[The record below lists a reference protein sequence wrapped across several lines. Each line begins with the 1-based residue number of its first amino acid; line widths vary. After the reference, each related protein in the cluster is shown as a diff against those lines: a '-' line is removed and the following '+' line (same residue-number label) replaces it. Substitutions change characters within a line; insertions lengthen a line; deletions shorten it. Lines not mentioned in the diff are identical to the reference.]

1 MKMNPKLRRHLP
13 TTIVVVVALGLLG
26 VKTWDYIRNPWTRD
40 GQVRATVIQV
50 TSRIS
55 GPIIR
60 LPIKDNQ
67 PVKKGEL
74 LFEIDP
80 STFEASV
87 AQAKADLENTR
98 DQVSALAK
106 EVEAARANV
115 KQARSVISKEKAV
128 LTGLNAQL
136 IDSKAN
142 FDRAAQLIKA
152 GAITRQQYDDQTASY
167 ATAQSSIAEAEAAI
181 LQAEAALLQSE
192 ASLQQA
198 IAKLG
203 APGDQNAQVRA
214 AKSALRNA
222 ELNLEFSTVRAP
234 VDGLV
239 TNLNLQRGSQAVAN
253 QPALALVDR
262 NSFRIDAYFRETWI
276 GRIQPG
282 DQATVTLMSY
292 PQQPLVGKV
301 ESIGWGIAQDNG
313 STGEFLLPT
322 VNPTFEWIRLAQRIP
337 VRIEVE
343 DLPPQVILRL
353 GSTASVLVK
362 TGTHRGPSDSPTP

>member
-67 PVKKGEL
+67 PVKKGDL

-87 AQAKADLENTR
+87 KQAKADLDNTR

-115 KQARSVISKEKAV
+115 KQARSVITKEKAV

-167 ATAQSSIAEAEAAI
+167 AHGPEQHGRSR
-181 LQAEAALLQSE
+181 
-192 ASLQQA
+192 
-198 IAKLG
+198 G
-203 APGDQNAQVRA
+203 RD
-214 AKSALRNA
+214 SA
-222 ELNLEFSTVRAP
+222 
-234 VDGLV
+234 G
-239 TNLNLQRGSQAVAN
+239 
-253 QPALALVDR
+253 
-262 NSFRIDAYFRETWI
+262 
-276 GRIQPG
+276 
-282 DQATVTLMSY
+282 
-292 PQQPLVGKV
+292 
-301 ESIGWGIAQDNG
+301 
-313 STGEFLLPT
+313 
-322 VNPTFEWIRLAQRIP
+322 
-337 VRIEVE
+337 
-343 DLPPQVILRL
+343 
-353 GSTASVLVK
+353 
-362 TGTHRGPSDSPTP
+362 

>member
-13 TTIVVVVALGLLG
+13 TSIVVAVALGLLG
-26 VKTWDYIRNPWTRD
+26 IKTWDYILNPWTRD
-40 GQVRATVIQV
+40 GQVRATVIQI
-50 TSRIS
+50 TPRIS

-67 PVKKGEL
+67 PVRRGDL

-87 AQAKADLENTR
+87 KQARADLDNTR
-98 DQVSALAK
+98 DEVSALAK
-106 EVEAARANV
+106 EVEAANANV
-115 KQARSVISKEKAV
+115 KQTRSVIAKEKAV
-128 LTGLNAQL
+128 LTGLNAKL
-136 IDSKAN
+136 VESKAD
-142 FDRAAQLIKA
+142 FDRAEQLIKA
-152 GAITRQQYDDQTASY
+152 GAITKQRYDNQTTSY
-167 ATAQSSIAEAEAAI
+167 LTAQSNIAQAEAAI
-181 LQAEAALLQSE
+181 LQAKAALLQSQ
-192 ASLQQA
+192 AALQQT

-203 APGDQNAQVRA
+203 APGDQNARVRA
-214 AKSALRNA
+214 AKSALDNA
-222 ELNLEFSTVRAP
+222 ELNLKFTTVRAP

-292 PQQPLVGKV
+292 PGHPLVGRV
-301 ESIGWGIAQDNG
+301 ESIGWGIAKDNG
-313 STGEFLLPT
+313 STGEFLLPN

-337 VRIEVE
+337 VRIEVQ
-343 DLPPQVILRL
+343 DLPSPVILRL
-353 GSTASVLVK
+353 GSTASVVVK
-362 TGTHRGPSDSPTP
+362 TGTHRKP